1 MIDKAKSYLVVLTEL
16 GLVLVGV
23 GIVLQVLFG
32 DTVPFVGGDTV
43 GNLIGFI
50 SDIGSGGYIGLIA
63 LGALFWLFGRRTL

>member
-1 MIDKAKSYLVVLTEL
+1 MIDRARSVLVVLIEL

-32 DTVPFVGGDTV
+32 STVPFVGGDTV

-50 SDIGSGGYIGLIA
+50 GDLGSAGYIGLIA
-63 LGALFWLFGRRTL
+63 LGALFWLFGRRVL

>member
-1 MIDKAKSYLVVLTEL
+1 VIDKAKSYLVVLTEL

-32 DTVPFVGGDTV
+32 ETVPFVGGDTV

-50 SDIGSGGYIGLIA
+50 GDIGSGGYIGLIA
-63 LGALFWLFGRRTL
+63 LGALFWLFGRRAL